1 MGTLPQEDTAEP
13 DFALEIWSEGRSA
26 RLNSSLNL
34 LEKIAKNGHRKASCH
49 RLSWRNL
56 KVPHVEHLA
65 QTQYAQ
71 SWPPALSGLETCGCR
86 QHFVLPSS
94 TFPKPTTSP
103 THACLEQCNWN
114 VSLSLALQQQ
124 AGHQT
129 TSH

>member
-1 MGTLPQEDTAEP
+1 MQSVHCAKDGRSVYTDKTYTNCEETAHIIHTFMLQPRSAHRVGIMPQEDTAEP

-56 KVPHVEHLA
+56 QVPHVEHL

-71 SWPPALSGLETCGCR
+71 SLASGT
-86 QHFVLPSS
+86 
-94 TFPKPTTSP
+94 
-103 THACLEQCNWN
+103 
-114 VSLSLALQQQ
+114 
-124 AGHQT
+124 
-129 TSH
+129 